1 MAYDTKRL
9 KQQALEAIE
18 KHKLFQIADVLAFIK
33 CGKTAFYDHFP
44 NESNDYKEIDDALTK
59 NKVEVKSSLRS
70 KWYKSNAPALQ
81 LALYKLIATNEER
94 RALSMNSIEHTGE
107 GGGAI
112 QITIKDMS

>member
-1 MAYDTKRL
+1 MAYKTSELKR
-9 KQQALEAIE
+9 QALKAID
-18 KHKLFQIADVLAFIK
+18 KHKLFHIEDVVAFIP
-33 CGKTAFYDHFP
+33 CGKTAFYEHFP
-44 NESNDYKEIDDALTK
+44 NETNDRKEIDDALTK
-59 NKVEVKSSLRS
+59 NKVEVKSSMRS

>member
-1 MAYDTKRL
+1 MAYKTSELKR
-9 KQQALEAIE
+9 QALEAID
-18 KHKLFQIADVLAFIK
+18 KHKLFHIEDVVAFIACK
-33 CGKTAFYDHFP
+33 KTAFYDHFP
-44 NESNDYKEIDDALTK
+44 NESNDRKDIDDAMTK
-59 NKVEVKSSLRS
+59 VKVQIKSSMRG
-70 KWYKSNAPALQ
+70 KWYNSNSAALQ